1 MLKGNKKEQVFPK
14 RRISSLLKNIIPIEK
29 TSRLA
34 NRKQKLLPK
43 TSQHLKGIKDR
54 SPLHSESK
62 MFLKRSA
69 ANQRK
74 KEILSDINMTENN
87 YKTILTES
95 GILSANNIAAAI
107 QKDLERK
114 YKILVDTKNN
124 MFYVYMEKTG
134 SFQAIA
140 DGSVMDTFIRKAYDY
155 SEAIDE
161 VLRPAVL
168 KEVRYR
174 FLTNPNVESHCTR
187 QDFDR
192 METLINTLSGVVD
205 IEQLD
210 VYPYDHRYRFLSTV
224 PVHYSPAHKPVAE
237 QFNQYLRMAFPEK
250 DNKDFLLEVMG
261 YLISNIIGLKISTVF
276 IGVGGS
282 GKSMLLKLISLF
294 VGEDAVI
301 STPLQDFTKPFALAE
316 FATRRLNLVGELDIK
331 KISES
336 GMIKS
341 IIGQDIITVNR
352 KFKTQ
357 ETFRATIKQ
366 VFAANQMPIV
376 ADNIKSD
383 KAFFKRFQFISFEH
397 EISTKDV
404 ISNYEQKL
412 FQEEKDGI
420 FWILVEALH
429 KFHAR
434 GCKFNLSKQAKRLR
448 DEFQNTHSPIESFL
462 TECVVLDKTLSISS
476 QVLYDA
482 YEEYVMNK
490 TLLCW
495 EEKEM
500 TIKRFIKAFQDFTK
514 IKSSKIWF
522 SQCNKSLQGFK
533 GVGLKM

>member
-1 MLKGNKKEQVFPK
+1 MAMKIRTVEHFIREVFVSLKRNNWMSFASIGTVAV
-14 RRISSLLKNIIPIEK
+14 SLLILGMFLIVVLNLNKMAASLESQVQI
-29 TSRLA
+29 SVYLQDDL
-34 NRKQKLLPK
+34 KQK
-43 TSQHLKGIKDR
+43 D
-54 SPLHSESK
+54 
-62 MFLKRSA
+62 
-69 ANQRK
+69 
-74 KEILSDINMTENN
+74 
-87 YKTILTES
+87 
-95 GILSANNIAAAI
+95 
-107 QKDLERK
+107 
-114 YKILVDTKNN
+114 
-124 MFYVYMEKTG
+124 
-134 SFQAIA
+134 
-140 DGSVMDTFIRKAYDY
+140 
-155 SEAIDE
+155 
-161 VLRPAVL
+161 
-168 KEVRYR
+168 
-174 FLTNPNVESHCTR
+174 
-187 QDFDR
+187 
-192 METLINTLSGVVD
+192 
-205 IEQLD
+205 
-210 VYPYDHRYRFLSTV
+210 
-224 PVHYSPAHKPVAE
+224 
-237 QFNQYLRMAFPEK
+237 
-250 DNKDFLLEVMG
+250 
-261 YLISNIIGLKISTVF
+261 
-276 IGVGGS
+276 VGGS

-522 SQCNKSLQGFK
+522 SQCNIKQGTF
-533 GVGLKM
+533 L